1 MSIVF
6 QVFGQNRKHH
16 NNNNNKIITMVKLV
30 EKSKCLK
37 HDYL

>member
-16 NNNNNKIITMVKLV
+16 NNNKIITMVKLV

>member
-6 QVFGQNRKHH
+6 QVFGQNQKHY
-16 NNNNNKIITMVKLV
+16 NNNEIITMVKLV

-37 HDYL
+37 HGYL

>member
-16 NNNNNKIITMVKLV
+16 NNNNKIITMVKLV